1 VVGGSVELTGVG
13 VPFALAVSDEAR
25 SLLVSVNNSIRFCES
40 YADVG
45 KLIETV
51 PGPVVAFAAGG
62 DDLQFRSSR
71 S

>member
-1 VVGGSVELTGVG
+1 MRR
-13 VPFALAVSDEAR
+13 AA
-25 SLLVSVNNSIRFCES
+25 LVSVNNSIRFCES

-51 PGPVVAFAAGG
+51 PGAVVAFAAGG

>member
-1 VVGGSVELTGVG
+1 MVG

-25 SLLVSVNNSIRFCES
+25 SLLVSVNNSIRFSKS

-51 PGPVVAFAAGG
+51 PATVVAFAAGG
-62 DDLQFRSSR
+62 DLLQFRSSR